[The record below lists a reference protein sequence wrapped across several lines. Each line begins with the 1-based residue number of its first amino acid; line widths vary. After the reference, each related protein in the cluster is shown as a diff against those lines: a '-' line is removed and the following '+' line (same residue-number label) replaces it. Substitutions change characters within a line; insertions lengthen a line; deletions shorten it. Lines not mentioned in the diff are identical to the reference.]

1 MEKDFIDEFI
11 PSKDTR
17 AYLHSIHHEFT
28 DLEKATI
35 VANHLMISYEEKV
48 KWLNAFM
55 DKISDATL
63 KDRISKALIQIKK
76 DRKYYRK
83 CNTALGSLPYNE
95 SLFDFVFIP
104 HNFRHGDIVR
114 SLYGGWN
121 TTEFCEKVG
130 IILNYSDKDYEF
142 YKNLKGDYSDVQD
155 CVDIKFDGVAYQG
168 EFEHEHINPIYIE
181 RMTLN
186 EKDERRAYLN
196 YLTNLYSKKVAMGE
210 NHNNKPEY
218 AGGSDD
224 LLEHRYLGNYIPVQ
238 DEATGNW
245 CVQMGYGFESG
256 DVEYIA
262 SEFSGTGLIYHFM
275 YNGEID
281 HVHGFDGVLAAVL
294 EDPENVDIV
303 PQEGEYS
310 EQEIKMIEGVKRAA
324 KFVKSHN
331 RPMTTAELRR
341 NREEIEN
348 KGENRLFLLYFPGYF
363 DGENIIGI
371 YDDIGKLKASYERV
385 IRNAADEDGF
395 QCYDIYLNNPNT
407 KLTIEEFDRHNE
419 EFVEVDPKLL
429 WNEIS

>member
-1 MEKDFIDEFI
+1 MKKDE
-11 PSKDTR
+11 
-17 AYLHSIHHEFT
+17 
-28 DLEKATI
+28 EKA
-35 VANHLMISYEEKV
+35 Y
-48 KWLNAFM
+48 
-55 DKISDATL
+55 
-63 KDRISKALIQIKK
+63 
-76 DRKYYRK
+76 
-83 CNTALGSLPYNE
+83 
-95 SLFDFVFIP
+95 
-104 HNFRHGDIVR
+104 
-114 SLYGGWN
+114 
-121 TTEFCEKVG
+121 
-130 IILNYSDKDYEF
+130 
-142 YKNLKGDYSDVQD
+142 
-155 CVDIKFDGVAYQG
+155 
-168 EFEHEHINPIYIE
+168 FE
-181 RMTLN
+181 
-186 EKDERRAYLN
+186 
-196 YLTNLYSKKVAMGE
+196 
-210 NHNNKPEY
+210 
-218 AGGSDD
+218 
-224 LLEHRYLGNYIPVQ
+224 NYIPVQ

-245 CVQMGYGFESG
+245 CVHVEYGLESG

-281 HVHGFDGVLAAVL
+281 HVHGFNGVLAAVL

-324 KFVKSHN
+324 KFVKLHN